1 MQLQIIRIIL
11 EQFREAYTRL
21 HEILTM
27 IIQIP
32 NTLECCN
39 LRAGNWGADP
49 SQGTA
54 LKGLLHLFL
63 ASFKILF
70 EQREHKDLRPAPR
83 YVDTCNYSSALMVC
97 AAHLMYPSLQPLHQH
112 SIRYRGTL
120 VSGTV
125 GHRAVT
131 NLKVLHFCMIC
142 MIALCEFICVLSSIV
157 PSCTFI
163 SPCHKILK
171 IKFTAICTYT
181 LLPLNSTRG
190 YSDALPWEEPSCGR
204 FCSNHIWTAQILV

>member
-70 EQREHKDLRPAPR
+70 EQHEHKDLRPAPR
-83 YVDTCNYSSALMVC
+83 YVDTCNYSSALNGLCCTSHVPK
-97 AAHLMYPSLQPLHQH
+97 PSDSTPTQYQVLRHTCVWH
-112 SIRYRGTL
+112 S
-120 VSGTV
+120 
-125 GHRAVT
+125 RAQ
-131 NLKVLHFCMIC
+131 
-142 MIALCEFICVLSSIV
+142 
-157 PSCTFI
+157 SC
-163 SPCHKILK
+163 
-171 IKFTAICTYT
+171 
-181 LLPLNSTRG
+181 N
-190 YSDALPWEEPSCGR
+190 
-204 FCSNHIWTAQILV
+204 